1 MKYPTQEASKD
12 LLHYTS
18 FLLFLATIGQTAWLF
33 FTDQPMDEVSWTWA
47 ATTIAWFVSAF
58 VFSCKYRNI
67 YPNRSL
73 LTVQILTLISFY
85 LAATHQQRATW
96 LFLGLFLAIILLLV
110 IITD

>member
-18 FLLFLATIGQTAWLF
+18 SLLLLATLGQTAWLLL
-33 FTDQPMDEVSWTWA
+33 TEQTVEQVSWIWA
-47 ATTIAWFVSAF
+47 ATATAWFISLSIF
-58 VFSCKYRNI
+58 RCKYI
-67 YPNRSL
+67 DKYPNRTL
-73 LTVQILTLISFY
+73 LTVQTLTLIGLY

-96 LFLGLFLAIILLLV
+96 LFLGLFLAVILFLV

>member
-12 LLHYTS
+12 LLHYTNV
-18 FLLFLATIGQTAWLF
+18 LLFIATLGQTAWLVL
-33 FTDQPMDEVSWTWA
+33 TDQTMEQVSWTWA
-47 ATTIAWFVSAF
+47 ATAIAWFISAF
-58 VFSCKYRNI
+58 IFGCRYMDV

-73 LTVQILTLISFY
+73 LTVQTLTLIGFY